1 MVQLLSAPD
10 STKMGHYFSCTLYVT
25 GMYQKLLTFVIEQ
38 YKTILTLKHKIAVSS
53 VNKYRVSRQIVCLLE
68 SGECGAELVDGG
80 VGDGLADSLVDLLPH
95 VWWQLVH
102 GTHSRARCTSAAGT
116 PNIFVYKL
124 RYKGDIGRNLCEE

>member
-1 MVQLLSAPD
+1 M
-10 STKMGHYFSCTLYVT
+10 
-25 GMYQKLLTFVIEQ
+25 
-38 YKTILTLKHKIAVSS
+38 AVSS

-68 SGECGAELVDGG
+68 SGECRAELVDGG

-102 GTHSRARCTSAAGT
+102 CTHCCARRASAAGT

-124 RYKGDIGRNLCEE
+124 RYKRDIGRNLCEEKFRNFVRIHPEYIFL